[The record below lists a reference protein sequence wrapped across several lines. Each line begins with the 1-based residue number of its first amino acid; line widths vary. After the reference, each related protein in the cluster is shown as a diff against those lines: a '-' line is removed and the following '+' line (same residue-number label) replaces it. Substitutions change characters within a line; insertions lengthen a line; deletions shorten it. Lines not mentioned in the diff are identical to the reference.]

1 MRRLASP
8 RNTGRFPRCGETQI
22 STANSITSSFG
33 TSSDY
38 VGFLNLGIPSSG
50 IFTGGGDPYDTCYH
64 QACDDISNIH
74 WEAITVNTKAAAHA
88 AVEFALSLEG
98 VPARNRSATP
108 VRRGEAE
115 LLSWDLAM
123 ANVRAARPCSH
134 EHEHD
139 NLY

>member
-1 MRRLASP
+1 MCRGS
-8 RNTGRFPRCGETQI
+8 GRPTTNR
-22 STANSITSSFG
+22 ITSAFG

-50 IFTGGGDPYDTCYH
+50 IFTGAGEPYDTCYH
-64 QACDDISNIH
+64 QACDDITNIH

-98 VPARNRSATP
+98 IPARNKSAVP
-108 VRRGEAE
+108 VRTPKRSEAE
-115 LLSWDLAM
+115 LLSWDSVMTSAHALK
-123 ANVRAARPCSH
+123 PCSH

-139 NLY
+139 SLY